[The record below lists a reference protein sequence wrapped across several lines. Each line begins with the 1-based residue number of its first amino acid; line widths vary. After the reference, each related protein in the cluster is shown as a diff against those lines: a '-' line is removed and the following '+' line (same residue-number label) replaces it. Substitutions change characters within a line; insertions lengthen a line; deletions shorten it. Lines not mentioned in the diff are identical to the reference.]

1 MNICSPSLDRSFV
14 VTTFVSVQRTR
25 DGYNNEIPW
34 KNNNF
39 ERIRISKR
47 VWFLSKI
54 GYIYSLKKKTAHFWL
69 RGLIFH
75 FQEHHWIHSELNFE
89 WLLTE
94 DSSNNIFGGFWAYFS
109 TPLQMRMRHV
119 IFFVTEKM
127 RFWKRYKKVLRLLSD
142 KPEKYPGRS
151 EVSEGCRWHAV

>member
-1 MNICSPSLDRSFV
+1 MNIFSPSLDRSFV

-47 VWFLSKI
+47 VSFLSKI

-75 FQEHHWIHSELNFE
+75 FQEHHWIHSELNFQ

-94 DSSNNIFGGFWAYFS
+94 DSSNNIFGDLSIFLNTSPNEDATCY
-109 TPLQMRMRHV
+109 
-119 IFFVTEKM
+119 FFVTEKM
-127 RFWKRYKKVLRLLSD
+127 RFLKRYKKVLRLLSD

-151 EVSEGCRWHAV
+151 EVSVRCRGHAV